1 VQDLVSAI
9 VSAIVTGEVAAGE
22 FLPPAGTRRVLD
34 AIEAGD
40 SAAAEAAM
48 RAHTIDAWQRPHAPT
63 G

>member
-9 VSAIVTGEVAAGE
+9 VTGEAAAGE
-22 FLPPAGTRRVLD
+22 SLPPEATRRVLD